1 MAIFGEFKYGASSVT
16 FTSPIGTKDQ
26 AGVTHNIV
34 MDSVGLMTAGVP
46 TRSDI
51 TSAIPRISIGSE
63 QRQHTDFSERDTFG
77 QKSYH
82 HGFGELNFSDRA
94 KFMSSEGVWT
104 LVPDQ
109 VTLAP
114 NWSTHEFSANADG
127 SSSFSD
133 VNGVIRAHAEF
144 QGNTYLLVAGDSGS
158 YNKLYY
164 WSETH
169 DKWLQSA
176 ATASMSTAGSS
187 DPRDLQ
193 PFGVGTNLNLYIA
206 QGEAVNMVRFNS
218 NLSTVADNGVP
229 AKFVESFAGLLWRV
243 DNLNQIFYSAD
254 PHTDGSATWTAPTG
268 MNNGTVG
275 DSNSLIRGMCV
286 HDRALWVG
294 KDDGIYRIY
303 NSSIDA
309 TEIWTIEKVIDLSH
323 IISEFNGQAM
333 ISFGGN
339 LYFTADR
346 GLGKWDGATIQFM
359 GPDKG
364 SNAAENFMQLQ
375 SIYNTALPQDI
386 NTEAASLNSGNVGT
400 IRSLT
405 HDGTNIYAAVD
416 SGGDAVGGS
425 AAESRV
431 MAWNGSGWHQV
442 YSTNEWNTSVHEP
455 GDYRTQFVSFI
466 PRKGN
471 TGWDNYPRLIIG
483 NEAVTN
489 ATEDGVEKED
499 RVLMGYLP
507 RWSQNLLDDFV
518 SGQDYALAFQS
529 TGYLITSW
537 FDGGLPDVEKTFFDL
552 VVDTQ
557 NVGLGTTN
565 NHIKVEY
572 QVDDI
577 NIWYEMHQQ
586 SDITAANTD
595 LIVSSPTQK
604 LTFPD
609 NGNLDR
615 SIYAKKIRLKFTLTR
630 ATTGG
635 GAYYTTP
642 VLKSWGYHFV
652 VRPESRYGWNL
663 TVKCYDNL
671 IDLQRRQVSRPAD
684 ELRQYLYSL
693 RDQKIP
699 IVFHDGTELHQIK
712 NKVTNPSMEYL
723 TGVEGSPPNGYT
735 SGGGFTNT
743 IADGDEYDAISTTS
757 QYRSHGFRALKL
769 QPDNTTTDAICNMG
783 TFDLLMGDNV
793 FAAATI
799 WVPEGADNVY
809 LQVVRTSDSAIL
821 AEVEYTPM
829 TASGE
834 FGDIYLAN
842 HTRWV
847 RKTLFAEDVS
857 AGANYTF
864 RIIRKAADADAVRP
878 FYVDTVEFSN
888 NGPNNLKQTNY
899 DYVDGDQ
906 LRCRWL
912 GTPHNS
918 ESVRQ
923 SGYQVYITGMTESLR
938 YPEVRERTT
947 TFESEITLALREVT

>member
-1 MAIFGEFKYGASSVT
+1 MAVFGEFKYGASSVT
-16 FTSPIGTKDQ
+16 FTSPISGDQ
-26 AGVTHNIV
+26 AGVTHNVV
-34 MDSVGLMTAGVP
+34 MDNVGLMTAGTP

-77 QKSYH
+77 QKTYH

-94 KFMSSEGVWT
+94 KFMSAEGVWT

-114 NWSTHEFSANADG
+114 NWNSHKAANSTSSGDLASAD
-127 SSSFSD
+127 FD
-133 VNGVIRAHAEF
+133 FNGVIRAHSEF
-144 QGNTYLLVAGDSGS
+144 QGNTYILIAGDAGGN
-158 YNKLYY
+158 NKLWY
-164 WSETH
+164 WDETN
-169 DKWLQSA
+169 DVWVKSA
-176 ATASMSTAGSS
+176 ATASMSTSGSS
-187 DPRDLQ
+187 TPLDLQ
-193 PFGVGTNLNLYIA
+193 AFGVGSNLNLYIT
-206 QGEAVNMVRFNS
+206 QGESVNMVRFNS

-229 AKFVESFAGLLWRV
+229 AKFVESFAGKLWRA
-243 DNLNQIFYSAD
+243 DNLNEIYYSSD
-254 PHTDGSATWTAPTG
+254 PHSDGSATWTAPTG
-268 MNNGTVG
+268 MNDGTVG
-275 DSNSLIRGMCV
+275 DSNSVIRGMTV
-286 HDRALWVG
+286 HDRALWIG
-294 KDDGIYRIY
+294 KDDGIYRVY
-303 NSSIDA
+303 NSSTSA
-309 TEIWTIEKVIDLSH
+309 SEIWTIEKVIDLSH

-333 ISFGGN
+333 LSFGGN

-364 SNAAENFMQLQ
+364 SNPAQNFMQLQ

-386 NTEAASLNSGNVGT
+386 NTEASSLNSGVVGT

-405 HDGTNIYAAVD
+405 TDGTNIYAAVD
-416 SGGDAVGGS
+416 SGGATTGGS
-425 AAESRV
+425 FSESRV
-431 MAWNGSGWHQV
+431 MAWNGSGWHQI
-442 YSTNEWNTSVHEP
+442 YSTNEWNQSYHDPE
-455 GDYRTQFVSFI
+455 DYRTQFVSFI
-466 PRKGN
+466 PRKGD
-471 TGWDNYPRLIIG
+471 TGWEGYPRIIIG
-483 NEAVTN
+483 NEAVVN
-489 ATEDGVEKED
+489 EEESGVEKED
-499 RVLMGYLP
+499 RVLMAYLP
-507 RWSQNLLDDFV
+507 RWGQNPLDDRIA
-518 SGQDYALAFQS
+518 GQDYAVAFQS
-529 TGYLITSW
+529 TGHLITSW
-537 FDGGLPDVEKTFFDL
+537 FDGGLPDIEKTFFDII
-552 VVDTQ
+552 VDSQ
-557 NVGLGTTN
+557 NVGLGTAN
-565 NHIKVEY
+565 NNIKVEY

-577 NIWYEMHQQ
+577 DRWYEMHQQ
-586 SDITAANTD
+586 TDSTHASTD
-595 LIVSSPTQK
+595 LIINSPTQS

-615 SIYAKKIRLKFTLTR
+615 SIYARKIRLKFTLNR
-630 ATTGG
+630 ATTGDNFF
-635 GAYYTTP
+635 YTTP

-652 VRPESRYGWNL
+652 VRPESRFGWNM
-663 TVKCYDNL
+663 TIKCYDNL

-699 IVFHDGTELHQIK
+699 IIFHDGTELHQIK

-723 TGVEGSPPNGYT
+723 VGVEGSAPNGYT
-735 SGGGFTNT
+735 NGGGFAAT
-743 IADGDEYDAISTTS
+743 GDTPAISTTS
-757 QYRSHGFRALKL
+757 QYRSHGFRSLKL
-769 QPDNTTTDAICNMG
+769 QPDAATGDAICIIG
-783 TFDLLMGDNV
+783 TFDLLKYDNV

-799 WVPEGADNVY
+799 WVPEGTDNVY
-809 LQVVRTSDSAIL
+809 LQIIKTSDSTIL
-821 AEVEYTPM
+821 AEIEYTPM

-847 RKTLFAEDVS
+847 RKTLFAEGIP
-857 AGANYTF
+857 AAANYTF
-864 RIIRKAADADAVRP
+864 RVIRKSADADTTAP

-947 TFESEITLALREVT
+947 TFESEITLALREVS

>member
-1 MAIFGEFKYGASSVT
+1 MATFGEFVYGAETYVSSVL
-16 FTSPIGTKDQ
+16 KDR

-34 MDSVGLMTAGVP
+34 MDSVGLMTAGTP

-77 QKSYH
+77 QKTYH

-94 KFMSSEGVWT
+94 KFFDSEGVWT

-114 NWSTHEFSANADG
+114 NWSSHPGADST
-127 SSSFSD
+127 SSGDLADAAYDF
-133 VNGVIRAHAEF
+133 NGVIRAHSEF
-144 QGNTYLLVAGDSGS
+144 QGNTYLLVAGDTGAH
-158 YNKLYY
+158 NKLWY
-164 WSETH
+164 WDETN
-169 DKWLQSA
+169 DKWIKSA
-176 ATASMSTAGSS
+176 ATAAMSTSGSS

-193 PFGVGTNLNLYIA
+193 SFGIGSNNNMYIA
-206 QGEAVNMVRFNS
+206 QGESVNMVRFNS
-218 NLSTVADNGVP
+218 NLSTTADNGVP
-229 AKFVESFAGLLWRV
+229 AKFVESFAGKLWRA
-243 DNLNQIFYSAD
+243 DNLNEIYYSAD

-268 MNNGTVG
+268 MNDGTVG
-275 DSNSLIRGMCV
+275 DTNSLIRGMCV

-294 KDDGIYRIY
+294 KDDGIYRVY
-303 NSSIDA
+303 NSSSSAD
-309 TEIWTIEKVIDLSH
+309 EIWTIEKVIDLSN

-333 ISFGGN
+333 LSFGGN

-375 SIYNTALPQDI
+375 SIFNTALPQDV
-386 NTEAASLNSGNVGT
+386 NTEAASLNSGSVGT

-416 SGGDAVGGS
+416 SGGAATGGS
-425 AAESRV
+425 GKESRV

-442 YSTNEWNTSVHEP
+442 YSTNEWNTSDHDP
-455 GDYRTQFVSFI
+455 QDYRTQFVTFI

-471 TGWDNYPRLIIG
+471 TGWSNYPRLLIG
-483 NEAVTN
+483 NEAVVN
-489 ATEDGVEKED
+489 ETEALVEKED
-499 RVLMGYLP
+499 VILQGYLP
-507 RWSQNLLDDFV
+507 RWGQNLLDDLV
-518 SGQDYALAFQS
+518 DDKYALAFQG
-529 TGYLITSW
+529 TGYLVTSW
-537 FDGGLPDVEKTFFDL
+537 FDGGLPDVEKTFFDI
-552 VVDTQ
+552 VVDSQ
-557 NVGLGTTN
+557 NVGLGTAN
-565 NHIKVEY
+565 NNIKVEY

-577 NIWYEMHQQ
+577 DRWYEMHQSTTIGA
-586 SDITAANTD
+586 SDND
-595 LIVSSPTQK
+595 LIVSSPTQT

-609 NGNLDR
+609 NGDLDR
-615 SIYAKKIRLKFTLTR
+615 SIYAKKIRLKFTFTR
-630 ATTGG
+630 ATTGSLPFRG
-635 GAYYTTP
+635 TP

-652 VRPESRYGWNL
+652 VRPQSRFGWNL

-671 IDLQRRQVSRPAD
+671 IDLQRRKVSRPAD
-684 ELRQYLYSL
+684 ELRQYLYAL

-712 NKVTNPSMEYL
+712 NKVLNPSMEYL
-723 TGVEGSPPNGYT
+723 TALEGSSPNGYT
-735 SGGGFTNT
+735 GVNASL
-743 IADGDEYDAISTTS
+743 ATTS
-757 QYRSHGFRALKL
+757 QYRSHGFRSMKVTPAAVSG
-769 QPDNTTTDAICNMG
+769 DASVTIG
-783 TFDLLMGDNV
+783 TFDLFKGDNV

-799 WVPEGADNVY
+799 WVPNGADNVY
-809 LQVVRTSDSAIL
+809 LQIVKTSDSSIL

-847 RKTLFAEDVS
+847 RKTLFEEGIPAK
-857 AGANYTF
+857 ANYTF
-864 RIIRKAADADAVRP
+864 RAIRKSTDADSVVP
-878 FYVDTVEFSN
+878 FYVDSVEFSN
-888 NGPNNLKQTNY
+888 NGPMNLKQTNY

-938 YPEVRERTT
+938 YPEVRQSTT
-947 TFESEITLALREVT
+947 TFESEITLALREVS